1 MRFMHRNEREC
12 EITLYLLILWDL
24 CQVCS
29 VDALRNLLS
38 VFVTRKFIFDISFDV
53 DTVSPLTKSVS
64 PLTKLLRQR
73 LSFMSI
79 KLSFAS
85 QYMRVPTSLHI

>member
-1 MRFMHRNEREC
+1 MHRNEREC

-53 DTVSPLTKSVS
+53 DMVG

-85 QYMRVPTSLHI
+85 QYMRMLTSLHI

>member
-1 MRFMHRNEREC
+1 MRFIHRNEREC

-53 DTVSPLTKSVS
+53 DMVS
-64 PLTKLLRQR
+64 PLTKLLRQW

>member
-1 MRFMHRNEREC
+1 MHRNEREC

-53 DTVSPLTKSVS
+53 DMVQRVAKSPLEI
-64 PLTKLLRQR
+64 LLRTIQSMPEALTEGVMS
-73 LSFMSI
+73 LSNQS
-79 KLSFAS
+79 
-85 QYMRVPTSLHI
+85 

>member
-1 MRFMHRNEREC
+1 MKESVKS
-12 EITLYLLILWDL
+12 LLLILRDL

-53 DTVSPLTKSVS
+53 DVVS

-85 QYMRVPTSLHI
+85 

>member
-1 MRFMHRNEREC
+1 MHRNEREC

-53 DTVSPLTKSVS
+53 EVVS

-73 LSFMSI
+73 LSFMSTN
-79 KLSFAS
+79 LSFAS
-85 QYMRVPTSLHI
+85 QYTRVPTSLHI

>member
-1 MRFMHRNEREC
+1 MHRNEREC

-53 DTVSPLTKSVS
+53 EVRVAKSPLEIL
-64 PLTKLLRQR
+64 LTTIQSMPEALTEGVMS
-73 LSFMSI
+73 LSNQS
-79 KLSFAS
+79 
-85 QYMRVPTSLHI
+85 

>member
-1 MRFMHRNEREC
+1 MHRNEREC

-53 DTVSPLTKSVS
+53 DRVS
-64 PLTKLLRQR
+64 PLTKLLTQR

-85 QYMRVPTSLHI
+85 QYMRVPTSLQSNEGSNSLLF

>member
-29 VDALRNLLS
+29 VDALRNLLC

-53 DTVSPLTKSVS
+53 DTVSPLTKSRVAKS
-64 PLTKLLRQR
+64 PLKILLKTIQSMPEALTEGVMS
-73 LSFMSI
+73 LSNQS
-79 KLSFAS
+79 
-85 QYMRVPTSLHI
+85 

>member
-1 MRFMHRNEREC
+1 MRFIHRNEREC

-53 DTVSPLTKSVS
+53 DMVS

-85 QYMRVPTSLHI
+85 